1 METYTVEIL
10 KPEAKKLLV
19 DLADLE
25 LIKLQ
30 KNGEQKKPLEFG
42 GMKGLVVHIADD
54 FDEPPEDFKD
64 YM

>member
-25 LIKLQ
+25 LIRLQ
-30 KNGEQKKPLEFG
+30 KNGEQKNSLEFG

-54 FDEPPEDFKD
+54 FDEPLEDFKD